1 MRHKGIILAGGS
13 GSRLY
18 PATHVVSKQL
28 LPVYDKPM
36 IYYSLS
42 VLMLAEIKEVLII
55 STPMELPRFRQLL
68 GDGSRLGMQLSY
80 APQPEPRGLAEAFI
94 IGKEFI
100 GDCPVTLILG
110 DNILYGPNLP
120 EKLTRHTGINSGAT
134 VFSYP
139 VSDPERYGVIEM
151 DKECRAISIE
161 EKPKNPKSNLAVTGL
176 YFYDNQVVEMAHNIK
191 PSHRGELEITDINNL
206 YLQHGKLNVEVL
218 GRGFAWLDA
227 GTEESMLD
235 AANYIATISRRQGLR
250 IGCIEEIAWRNNW
263 IDVDQFMALGKVI
276 ESSQYGQYIIKRA
289 KSGY

>member
-1 MRHKGIILAGGS
+1 MKHKGIILAGGS

-42 VLMLAEIKEVLII
+42 VLMLAEIRDVLII
-55 STPMELPRFRQLL
+55 STPAELPRFQQLL

-100 GDCPVTLILG
+100 GDNPVTLILG

-120 EKLTRHTGINSGAT
+120 EKLTRHTGTNDGAT

-151 DKECRAISIE
+151 DRQNRAISIE
-161 EKPKNPKSNLAVTGL
+161 EKPKVPKSNLAVTGL

-191 PSHRGELEITDINNL
+191 PSQRGELEITEINNL
-206 YLQHGKLNVEVL
+206 YLQQGKLNVEVL

-250 IGCIEEIAWRNNW
+250 IGCIEEIAWRNQW
-263 IDVDQFMALGKVI
+263 IDTEQFMALGKGI
-276 ESSQYGQYIIKRA
+276 EASQYGQYIIKRA
-289 KSGY
+289 KTGY